1 MIAPGT
7 IQPGGRRDRIT
18 RDLLSIARRL
28 PEAERQNLLRFAEFL
43 LQRVTE
49 APSAAPVI
57 PEPEPIPRPAQESV
71 IKAMRRLSRTYPML
85 DRGPLLN
92 ETSTLMAQHV
102 MQGRPAV
109 EVIDELENI
118 FRRQYEQLRAPP

>member
-18 RDLLSIARRL
+18 RDLLAVARRL
-28 PEAERQNLLRFAEFL
+28 PDAERQNLLRFAEFL
-43 LQRVTE
+43 LARVNE
-49 APSAAPVI
+49 VPSEAPVI
-57 PEPEPIPRPAQESV
+57 PEPESIPRPAEESV

-92 ETSTLMAQHV
+92 ETSTLMTQHV

-109 EVIDELENI
+109 EVIDELENV
-118 FRRQYEQLRAPP
+118 FKRQYERLRSPP